1 MSENEN
7 VNRLIVLP
15 KVTEEVVLRSQ
26 RKLVARPRIMENK
39 VDIGI

>member
-7 VNRLIVLP
+7 VHRLIVLP

-26 RKLVARPRIMENK
+26 RKLIARPGIMENK
-39 VDIGI
+39 VGVGI